1 MKNKRSMISI
11 LLLAMVLIISACGS
25 NNSNTASSSSNAA
38 AESGNAAEESG
49 NSAKSDLS
57 VLYFVNATLGD
68 KSFYDSAQAGLNRAV
83 KDFGVQAKTIEGGI
97 NQADWASSLE
107 AAVSTGKYNVVI
119 TGTSQM
125 AEITKELA
133 TQYPDIQ
140 FIFFDDLLDTH
151 ENIYSMLYAQSEGSF
166 LAGAFAALTTTSTE
180 LSNANADKTIG
191 FIGGMDIPIINDF
204 LSGYKQGA
212 AYVDPSIEV
221 VASYVG
227 DFTSAPKAKELAL
240 SQINTQKVDVIFN
253 VASGAGLGTLEGAN
267 EKGVYSIGVDSNQ
280 NGLYP
285 GSVLTSMLKNVDN
298 TVYRAI
304 DLLIKGELPTSGEV
318 LGMKE
323 DAVGLAKDELY
334 DQYVPQSIKDKMLEI
349 EQKLASGEIKVE
361 SDLY

>member
-1 MKNKRSMISI
+1 MKPSKRSMISM
-11 LLLAMVLIISACGS
+11 LLLAMVLMISACGS
-25 NNSNTASSSSNAA
+25 NNSNSGTSSNATESSSSTQS
-38 AESGNAAEESG
+38 E
-49 NSAKSDLS
+49 LS

-68 KSFYDSAQAGLNRAV
+68 KSFYDSAQAGLDRAV
-83 KDFGVQAKTIEGGI
+83 KDFGIQAKTIEGGV
-97 NQADWASSLE
+97 NQADWASTLE
-107 AAVSTGKYNVVI
+107 AAVSTGKYNVVLL
-119 TGTSQM
+119 GTSQM

-140 FIFFDDLLDTH
+140 FIFFDDLLDSN
-151 ENIYSMLYAQSEGSF
+151 ENIYSMLYAQSEGAF
-166 LAGAFAALTTTSTE
+166 LAGAFAALATTSTE

-212 AYVDPSIEV
+212 AYVDPSVEV

-240 SQINTQKVDVIFN
+240 SQINTQKVDIIFN

-267 EKGVYSIGVDSNQ
+267 EKGIYSIGVDSNQ
-280 NGLYP
+280 NALYP

-304 DLLIKGELPTSGEV
+304 DLLIKGEIPKSSEV

-334 DQYVPQSIKDKMLEI
+334 DQYVPQSIKDKMTEI
-349 EQKLASGEIKVE
+349 EQKLASGEIVVKSE
-361 SDLY
+361 LY

>member
-1 MKNKRSMISI
+1 MKKSRRSIFSI
-11 LLLAMVLIISACGS
+11 LLLAVVFMISACGG
-25 NNSNTASSSSNAA
+25 NNANSGTSANTEEPGNSSN
-38 AESGNAAEESG
+38 
-49 NSAKSDLS
+49 SDLS
-57 VLYFVNATLGD
+57 VLYFVNGTLGD
-68 KSFYDSAQAGLNRAV
+68 KSFYDSAQAGLDRAL
-83 KDFGVQAKTIEGGI
+83 KDFGVVVKTIEGGI

-107 AAVSTGKYNVVI
+107 AAVSTGDYNAVVL
-119 TGTSQM
+119 GTSQM
-125 AEITKELA
+125 ADITKQLA

-140 FIFFDDLLDTH
+140 FIFFDDLIDTN
-151 ENIYSMLYAQSEGSF
+151 ENIYSMLYAQSEGAF
-166 LAGAFAALTTTSTE
+166 LAGAFAALTTSSTE
-180 LSNANADKTIG
+180 LSSANADKTIG

-212 AYVDPSIEV
+212 AYVDPSVEV

-227 DFTSAPKAKELAL
+227 DFSSAPKAKELAL
-240 SQINTQKVDVIFN
+240 SQINTQKVDIIFN

-304 DLLIKGELPTSGEV
+304 DLLIKGELPASGEV

-334 DQYVPQSIKDKMLEI
+334 DQHVPQSIKDKMIEI

-361 SDLY
+361 SELY

>member
-1 MKNKRSMISI
+1 MKRNKRSMISI
-11 LLLAMVLIISACGS
+11 LLLAMVLMISACGS
-25 NNSNTASSSSNAA
+25 SNSNSGNSGSTADSGSSSS
-38 AESGNAAEESG
+38 
-49 NSAKSDLS
+49 SDLS

-68 KSFYDSAQAGLNRAV
+68 KSFYDSAQAGLDRAV
-83 KDFGVQAKTIEGGI
+83 KDFGIKAKTIEGGV

-119 TGTSQM
+119 LGTSQM

-140 FIFFDDLLDTH
+140 FIFFDDLLDTN
-151 ENIYSMLYAQSEGSF
+151 ENIYSMLYAQSEGAF
-166 LAGAFAALTTTSTE
+166 LAGAFAALATTSTE
-180 LSNANADKTIG
+180 LSNANADKKIG

-212 AYVDPSIEV
+212 AYVDPSVEV
-221 VASYVG
+221 VPSYVG

-240 SQINTQKVDVIFN
+240 SQINTQNVDIIFN

-267 EKGVYSIGVDSNQ
+267 EKGIYSIGVDSNQ
-280 NGLYP
+280 NSLYP

-304 DLLIKGELPTSGEV
+304 DLLIKGELPASGEV

-334 DQYVPQSIKDKMLEI
+334 DQYVPQSIKDKMKEI
-349 EQKLASGEIKVE
+349 EQKLANGEIEVK

>member
-1 MKNKRSMISI
+1 MKPSKRSMISM
-11 LLLAMVLIISACGS
+11 LLLAMVLMISACGS
-25 NNSNTASSSSNAA
+25 NNSNSGTSSNATESSSSTQ
-38 AESGNAAEESG
+38 
-49 NSAKSDLS
+49 SDLS

-68 KSFYDSAQAGLNRAV
+68 KSFYDSAQAGLDRAV
-83 KDFGVQAKTIEGGI
+83 QDFGIQAKTIEGGV
-97 NQADWASSLE
+97 NQADWASTLE
-107 AAVSTGKYNVVI
+107 AAVSTGKYNVVLL
-119 TGTSQM
+119 GTSQM

-140 FIFFDDLLDTH
+140 FIFFDDLLDSN
-151 ENIYSMLYAQSEGSF
+151 ENIYSMLYAQSEGAF
-166 LAGAFAALTTTSTE
+166 LAGAFAALATTSTE

-212 AYVDPSIEV
+212 AYVDPSVEV

-240 SQINTQKVDVIFN
+240 SQINTQKVDIIFN

-267 EKGVYSIGVDSNQ
+267 EKGIYSIGVDSNQ
-280 NGLYP
+280 NALYP

-304 DLLIKGELPTSGEV
+304 DLLIKGEIPKSSEV

-334 DQYVPQSIKDKMLEI
+334 DQYVPQSIKDKITEI
-349 EQKLASGEIKVE
+349 EQKLASGEIVVKSE
-361 SDLY
+361 LY